1 MFEQNSES
9 RHFSTVNKNYPAIFP
24 LLAHF
29 FHLMITLNNKCVHFF
44 YDFSGIMR
52 IFIPLP
58 PNFLS
63 VTVLLWPAHV
73 CCSEV
78 NSIAHWVNVF
88 TVIKTIDSHYISV
101 VSSDTWGFHYIH
113 SVIGSFHCWFVRIGW
128 QNKQNIAGLPQAHV
142 LIRSADLCPPGRCVT
157 SLPLAEIQN
166 IWISLW
172 WPGWSRGQK
181 HRPAPC

>member
-1 MFEQNSES
+1 
-9 RHFSTVNKNYPAIFP
+9 
-24 LLAHF
+24 
-29 FHLMITLNNKCVHFF
+29 
-44 YDFSGIMR
+44 MR

-63 VTVLLWPAHV
+63 VTVLLWPVHV

-78 NSIAHWVNVF
+78 NSIAHWVTVF
-88 TVIKTIDSHYISV
+88 RVIKTIDSYYISV
-101 VSSDTWGFHYIH
+101 VSSDTWGFNYIH

-142 LIRSADLCPPGRCVT
+142 LIRSADLCAPGRCVT

-166 IWISLW
+166 IWISLCGDQAEAGARNTD
-172 WPGWSRGQK
+172 PLHVSTGTRGQLETSRDSSNTFLWK
-181 HRPAPC
+181 T